1 MLSCPPIADTFS
13 GFDFSGWMAV
23 VAPSGTPAD
32 ILQRINRE
40 LDFVLKQPD
49 IVQRLREIGFYTTGA
64 GTTEETGDFIRAQFE
79 AWGHVVKE
87 IGIQPE

>member
-1 MLSCPPIADTFS
+1 MDSI
-13 GFDFSGWMAV
+13 
-23 VAPSGTPAD
+23 
-32 ILQRINRE
+32 
-40 LDFVLKQPD
+40 LKQPE

-64 GTTEETGDFIRAQFE
+64 GTTDETGDFIRAQFD

>member
-1 MLSCPPIADTFS
+1 
-13 GFDFSGWMAV
+13 V
-23 VAPSGTPAD
+23 
-32 ILQRINRE
+32 QRMNRE
-40 LDFVLKQPD
+40 MDLILKQPE

-64 GTTEETGDFIRAQFE
+64 GTADETGDFIRAQFE